1 MANYDKPYKFNIVLN
16 SQQVSTQSSG
26 NDNDCTYEFNWT
38 NIPSGKYRMS
48 FSYRGKNNGDLVV
61 DDSPQVFLS
70 IASCPSVYQ
79 ANGTSGSVISTFI
92 GTLGISTHANAQ
104 AYFYSN
110 LYDNPDV
117 FFNNEPTN
125 GQIRVQ
131 IFRDNF
137 ITPFTTLAGSN
148 IADYVLVLSFDQI
161 GKVYPYNL

>member
-125 GQIRVQ
+125 GPIRVQ
-131 IFRDNF
+131 IFSDNF
-137 ITPFTTLAGSN
+137 TTPFTTLAGSN

>member
-16 SQQVSTQSSG
+16 SQQVSAQSSG

-38 NIPSGKYRMS
+38 NIPAGKYRMS
-48 FSYRGKNNGDLVV
+48 FSYRGKNNADLVV

-79 ANGTSGSVISTFI
+79 ANGTSGSIVSTFI
-92 GTLGISTHANAQ
+92 GTLGIATHVGAQ

-125 GQIRVQ
+125 GPIRVQ

-137 ITPFTTLAGSN
+137 LVPFTTLAGSN
-148 IADYVLVLSFDQI
+148 LADYVMVLSFDQV
-161 GKVYPYNL
+161 GKVYSYNL

>member
-16 SQQVSTQSSG
+16 SQQVSAQSSG

-38 NIPSGKYRMS
+38 NIPAGKYRMS

-79 ANGTSGSVISTFI
+79 ASGQNGSIVSTFI
-92 GTLGISTHANAQ
+92 GTLGVQTHAGGQ

-137 ITPFTTLAGSN
+137 TTPFTTLAASN
-148 IADYVLVLSFDQI
+148 LADYVMVLSFDQI